1 MGEEERQKDL
11 IGFIRGLSDDDRKSL
26 AVMLGVRHD
35 VVEVPPG
42 AERDIYDMA
51 VAEVAKYGRRWPP
64 MEVVSKSPRF
74 GRFARGAKT
83 LAEFV
88 AEHFGGER
96 RASKSG
102 ATRSI
107 VQLIVEQRAAKG
119 WSLSVAGVGDG
130 MADVEESVDRAFP
143 GYIASGLLT
152 CIVTRG
158 HKNGRFRRAGTRR
171 PPRSSA
177 V

>member
-11 IGFIRGLSDDDRKSL
+11 IGFIRGLSDDERKSA
-26 AVMLGVRHD
+26 AVMLGARQD
-35 VVEVPPG
+35 AEASPG
-42 AERDIYDMA
+42 AARDVYDLA
-51 VAEVAKYGRRWPP
+51 AAEVARHGRRWPP
-64 MEVVSKSPRF
+64 MEVMSKNTRF
-74 GRFARGAKT
+74 QRFVRGAKALT
-83 LAEFV
+83 EFV
-88 AEHFGGER
+88 EQHFGGER
-96 RASKSG
+96 RAARSG

-107 VQLIVEQRAAKG
+107 VQLIVEQRAANG

-152 CIVTRG
+152 CIVSRG
-158 HKNGRFRRAGTRR
+158 HKHGRFRRAGAGR